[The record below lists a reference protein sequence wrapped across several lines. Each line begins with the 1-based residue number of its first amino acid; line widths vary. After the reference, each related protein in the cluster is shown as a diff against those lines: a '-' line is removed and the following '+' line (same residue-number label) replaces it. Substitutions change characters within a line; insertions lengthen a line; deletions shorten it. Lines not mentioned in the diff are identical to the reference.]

1 MSTLRH
7 PGSSEPGPGRA
18 QRKGQKAVPPKGGA
32 RSDWDQRY
40 REGAHKWRQP
50 DPFLLAA
57 YWKFIAPGRT
67 GPGRALD
74 VAGGVGRH
82 ALWLAR
88 RGWSV
93 TLADISPVGLE
104 EARRRA
110 RRAGVRLEVRQRD
123 LRAGSLPR
131 GRYDLVL
138 VFFFLERKLFPALA
152 RALKPGGI
160 LIYKTYTR
168 SQRKLKS
175 GGPRDP
181 RFLLKKGEL
190 RRAFPGLQVLSYREV
205 MGEKAVAELVARKP
219 MQDSE

>member
-7 PGSSEPGPGRA
+7 PGRSEPGPRRA
-18 QRKGQKAVPPKGGA
+18 QRKGKKRASGGRA
-32 RSDWDQRY
+32 TPVDWDQRY

-50 DPFLLAA
+50 DPFLPAA
-57 YWKFIAPGRT
+57 YRKFIAPALSR
-67 GPGRALD
+67 PGRALD

-88 RGWSV
+88 RGWQV
-93 TLADISPVGLE
+93 TVVDASTVGLA

-110 RRAGVRLEVRQRD
+110 RQTGVKLSTRRMD
-123 LRAGSLPR
+123 LRSANLPR
-131 GRYDLVL
+131 GGYDLVL

-160 LIYKTYTR
+160 LVYKTYTLP
-168 SQRKLKS
+168 QRKLGT

-181 RFLLKKGEL
+181 RFLLRKGEL
-190 RRAFPGLQVLSYREV
+190 QRAFPGLQVLSYDEV
-205 MGEKAVAELVARKP
+205 VGEKAVAELVARRKP
-219 MQDSE
+219 GL

>member
-1 MSTLRH
+1 
-7 PGSSEPGPGRA
+7 
-18 QRKGQKAVPPKGGA
+18 
-32 RSDWDQRY
+32 
-40 REGAHKWRQP
+40 
-50 DPFLLAA
+50 
-57 YWKFIAPGRT
+57 
-67 GPGRALD
+67 
-74 VAGGVGRH
+74 VGRH

-88 RGWSV
+88 RGWRV
-93 TLADISPVGLE
+93 TVVDASKVGLA

-110 RRAGVRLEVRQRD
+110 RKAGVKLAIRRMD
-123 LRAGSLPR
+123 LRTGHLPR
-131 GRYDLVL
+131 GRYDLMM

-168 SQRKLKS
+168 LQRKLNT

-190 RRAFPGLQVLSYREV
+190 RRALPGLQILSYREAV
-205 MGEKAVAELVARKP
+205 GEKAVAELAAQKP

>member
-7 PGSSEPGPGRA
+7 PGSSEPGPHRA
-18 QRKGQKAVPPKGGA
+18 QRKGQKTTLPRGGA
-32 RSDWDQRY
+32 HADWDQRY

-50 DPFLLAA
+50 DPFLLRA
-57 YWKFIAPGRT
+57 YRKFIAPGRS

-88 RGWSV
+88 RGWRV
-93 TLADISPVGLE
+93 TIADLSRVGLD

-110 RRAGVRLEVRQRD
+110 HQAGVKLQLRQRD
-123 LRAGSLPR
+123 LRAAHLPR

-160 LIYKTYTR
+160 LVYKTYTR
-168 SQRKLKS
+168 PQLKLS
-175 GGPRDP
+175 TGGPKDP
-181 RFLLKKGEL
+181 RFLLKKNEL

-205 MGEKAVAELVARKP
+205 VGEKAVAELVATK
-219 MQDSE
+219 D